1 MVLSLSDEAL
11 LAGLATGDSSSATA
25 FVRRFQA
32 RVFGLAL
39 TMVGDRAVA
48 EEISQEAFTRAWRH
62 AGAYDARRGRVAT
75 WLLSIT
81 RNLAIDHL
89 RAKRTE
95 PFDPD
100 SIRDAEGALWVTA
113 ERTGG
118 GGGLAATAELRET
131 LGVLPA
137 DQRRAL
143 LLASLFGYTAREIGK
158 IESIPLGTAKTRIR
172 AAMRKLAVAEE
183 ADEPPRRGDD
193 ESQGGM
199 R

>member
-1 MVLSLSDEAL
+1 MWSLSDEAL
-11 LAGLATGDSSSATA
+11 VAGLAAGDAGAATA

-48 EEISQEAFTRAWRH
+48 EEIAQEAFTRAWRH

-89 RAKRTE
+89 RAKRAV
-95 PFDPD
+95 PLDPET
-100 SIRDAEGALWVTA
+100 IEGAERALWATA
-113 ERTGG
+113 SSTGHAEPG
-118 GGGLAATAELRET
+118 TAELRDSLAE
-131 LGVLPA
+131 LPA

-143 LLASLFGYTAREIGK
+143 LLAALFGFTAREIGE

-172 AAMRKLAVAEE
+172 AATRKLTAAEE
-183 ADEPPRRGDD
+183 DLR
-193 ESQGGM
+193 
-199 R
+199 

>member
-1 MVLSLSDEAL
+1 MFAASDEAL
-11 LAGLATGDSSSATA
+11 IAGLAASDRGAATA

-32 RVFGLAL
+32 RVFGLAV
-39 TMVGDRAVA
+39 TMVGDPAIA

-95 PFDPD
+95 PLDPEAIGEAD
-100 SIRDAEGALWVTA
+100 KAMWVASAGANVDQDM
-113 ERTGG
+113 
-118 GGGLAATAELRET
+118 ATTELRAELEQ
-131 LGVLPA
+131 LPA

-143 LLASLFGYTAREIGK
+143 LLATLFGFTAREIGE
-158 IESIPLGTAKTRIR
+158 IEQIPLGTAKTRIR
-172 AAMRKLAVAEE
+172 TAMLKLAEAETDDDTASPGGE
-183 ADEPPRRGDD
+183 EGDA
-193 ESQGGM
+193 